1 MSYVSVDIG
10 WQDVTFKFDGF
21 LTGLGELADKIINQL
36 GLGRLM
42 LAKQKRWESQGK
54 ICRDATAPLKVVISE
69 S

>member
-1 MSYVSVDIG
+1 MLSYVSVDIG

-42 LAKQKRWESQGK
+42 LAKQKRWESQGNK
-54 ICRDATAPLKVVISE
+54 C
-69 S
+69 